1 MKCSTQKIWIHI
13 LKKFNMI
20 IDTNPEFGIE
30 LTLVVPYA
38 YWLHTKGKL
47 KKVITSKGMAPF
59 YYFCDNVE
67 EKYESRTVDNT
78 AANMDSIP
86 NNWIYGLKEYAE
98 LYKDDWPDWEEFAN
112 VERGCGILKYDQ
124 WSMPDYNNQF
134 KDDNF
139 RLDKPTIMVC
149 NRYNWEHG
157 QPPSGYFDIQCL
169 YNIFNYLTSKGY
181 DIVYKRPKNTEF
193 PLDQNEVHTVQRQEM
208 LTANV
213 EGIGHIDDFKL
224 TEYYDN
230 VTLLDDIVKN
240 NLDLTYNQVQ
250 LKLFTSVKGFIT
262 MGGGS
267 TLFPC
272 FFQKPTV
279 ALYGGTLSEVT
290 RKNFFYS
297 KSGKKNIKNYHFM
310 INPMLTPFIDLNYK
324 DQKSGYNKFL
334 KTIQKTFI

>member
-1 MKCSTQKIWIHI
+1 
-13 LKKFNMI
+13 MI

-38 YWLHTKGKL
+38 YWLHTNNKL
-47 KKVITSKGMAPF
+47 DKVITSKGMSPF

-67 EKYESRTVDNT
+67 EKYNSRTVDNT
-78 AANMDSIP
+78 RANMDSIP
-86 NNWIYGLKEYAE
+86 NNWIYGFKDNAA
-98 LYKDDWPDWEEFAN
+98 LYKDQWPDWEEFVN

-124 WSMPDYNNQF
+124 WLMPDYNKQF
-134 KDDNF
+134 KNDKF
-139 RLDKPTIMVC
+139 KLDKPTIMVC

-157 QPPSGYFDIQCL
+157 QPPSGYLDIQCL

-181 DIVYKRPKNTEF
+181 DIIYKRPKNTEF
-193 PLDQNEVHTVQRQEM
+193 PLDQNEVHTVQQQES

-213 EGIGHIDDFKL
+213 EGIGDIDDFKL
-224 TEYYDN
+224 TEYYNN
-230 VTLLDDIVKN
+230 VTLLDDIVN
-240 NLDLTYNQVQ
+240 NNPELTYNQIQ
-250 LKLFTSVKGFIT
+250 LHLFSSVSGFIT

-279 ALYGGTLSEVT
+279 ALYGGTLTEIQ

-297 KSGKKNIKNYHFM
+297 KSGVKNIKNYHFM
-310 INPMLTPFIDLNYK
+310 LNPILTPFIDLNHK
-324 DQKSGYNKFL
+324 DQKSGYPKFIE
-334 KTIQKTFI
+334 TIKETFI